1 MMDSKQRLAAKSFVQ
16 SWTGKGY
23 EKGESQPFWL
33 QLLGEVLGVEHPAQF
48 ISFEN
53 QIMLDHTSFI
63 DGTIESTHVLIE
75 QKSLG
80 KNLNQPI
87 KQSDGSLLTP
97 FQQAK
102 RYAAELP
109 YSKRPRWIVT
119 CNFAEFYIYDMEKPF
134 GEPEVVYLKD
144 LEKDYYRLQF
154 LVDSGSEHI
163 EKEMQVSIAAGEIV
177 GRLYDALLAQYKDA
191 ASEHS
196 LKSLNMLCVRLVFC
210 FYAEDA
216 GIFGRRSMFHDY
228 LEQYSAKDMRR
239 ALIELF
245 KVLDTKAEE
254 RDPYLEEDLAAF
266 PYVNGGLFE
275 NENIE
280 IPQFTEEI
288 RHLILTNASEDFDW
302 SEISPTIFGAVFE
315 STLNPETRRSGGMH
329 YTSIENIHK
338 VIDPLFLDALQDE
351 FAQIKELKQAATV
364 EKRLRAFQSKLADLV
379 FLDPACG
386 SGNFLTETYISL
398 RRLENRVLKEL
409 LGAQIVLGAL
419 ENPIQ
424 VSISQFYGIEINDF
438 AVTVAKTAL
447 WIAES
452 QMMKETED
460 IVNMNLDFLPLKT
473 NAYITEA
480 NALRID
486 WESVVPKARLN
497 YIMGNPPFVGYSL
510 QSKEQ
515 KADMLAI
522 YVDEKGKPYKTAGKI
537 DYVAGWYFK
546 AAQLMHNT
554 AVRTAFV
561 STNSITQGEQVASVW
576 KPLYER
582 FGVHIDFAHRTFR
595 WDSEASL
602 KAHVHC
608 VIVGFSEAA
617 NAASRIIYD
626 EGSVQKA
633 ENINA
638 YLLDMP
644 DLFIE
649 SRKKPICNV
658 PEMQKGNIPVD
669 DGNLIIEKDV
679 YDDIHKDEVVLKY
692 CRKLLGAKEFLNN
705 KSRYCLW
712 LDGVSASE
720 LRKSDFIMKRLKQC
734 AEFRLK
740 SPKAATRKCAETPW
754 LFMENRQPNSE
765 YILVPRHSSE
775 NRKYVPM
782 GFFPRDVISTDANS
796 IIANADLFEFGVL
809 ESNVHMAWM
818 RAVCGRI
825 KSDYRYSNDI
835 VYNNFPW
842 PTPTPAQKERI
853 EKTAQAI
860 LDARALYPE
869 SSLADLYDEL
879 TMPVELRK
887 AHRANDKAVME
898 AYGFWGRLNSE
909 AACVAE
915 LMKLYKALTEK

>member
-177 GRLYDALLAQYKDA
+177 GRLYDALLAQYKDG

-288 RHLILTNASEDFDW
+288 RQLILTNASEDFDW

-497 YIMGNPPFVGYSL
+497 YIMGNPPFVGHQWRSE
-510 QSKEQ
+510 SQ
-515 KADMLAI
+515 KLDMEKVFADFGN
-522 YVDEKGKPYKTAGKI
+522 YGKL
-537 DYVAGWYFK
+537 DYVCAWFKK
-546 AAQLMHNT
+546 AADYIQGSSIL
-554 AVRTAFV
+554 VAFV
-561 STNSITQGEQVASVW
+561 STNSIAQGESVNTLW
-576 KPLYER
+576 EPLFSKFNIR
-582 FGVHIDFAHRTFR
+582 IIFAYTTFR
-595 WDSEASL
+595 WDSEATS

-608 VIVGFSEAA
+608 VIIGLTAIAFTKPKFIYQDSGYVIA
-617 NAASRIIYD
+617 N
-626 EGSVQKA
+626 
-633 ENINA
+633 NING
-638 YLLDMP
+638 YLFDAP
-644 DLFIE
+644 NIFIKNR
-649 SRKKPICNV
+649 STVLNKSLPK
-658 PEMQKGNIPVD
+658 MSKGSQPTD
-669 DGNLIIEKDV
+669 GGNLILSVSEREELIKNYPKTDALIRR
-679 YDDIHKDEVVLKY
+679 YISADDYI
-692 CRKLLGAKEFLNN
+692 NN
-705 KSRYCLW
+705 KLRYCLW
-712 LDGVSASE
+712 LKGVSPSE
-720 LRKSDFIMKRLKQC
+720 YRKIKPVEDRLENVR
-734 AEFRLK
+734 AMRLK
-740 SPKAATRKCAETPW
+740 SPTKSVQRDADTPM
-754 LFMENRQPNSE
+754 LFTQIRQPENT
-765 YILVPRHSSE
+765 YLVVPEVSSE
-775 NRKYVPM
+775 RRKYIPI
-782 GFFPRDVISTDANS
+782 GFMQPDTIVSNMLYVISDAS
-796 IIANADLFEFGVL
+796 LYMFGVMT
-809 ESNVHMAWM
+809 SNVHMAWM
-818 RAVCGRI
+818 RAVAGRL
-825 KSDYRYSNDI
+825 KSDYRYTPA

-898 AYGFWGRLNSE
+898 AYGFWGKLNSE